1 MEKAET
7 HRAGEA
13 AGPDRTRRATLGA
26 LGVLGA
32 LGPAALLGCG
42 GGEEDA
48 ASASSAASGSDT
60 STGSGTT
67 TTTTTSG
74 TCTTIAEETAGPYP
88 ADGSN
93 TNSGST
99 VNVLTSTGIVRSDI
113 RANIDGT
120 NTRSGLPLTL
130 TISLVGSRNGCAAL
144 AGYAIYI
151 WHCDINGEYSAYSV
165 SNNGSHSGESY
176 LRGVQVTDNAGQ
188 VSFTTIYPGCYVPR
202 APHIHVEV
210 YPNASAI
217 TSSANKVATSQFAF
231 PDAVSTAVY
240 ATSAYASAG
249 NATRRGSV
257 TNANDQV
264 FSDGTST
271 EMLTLSGD
279 ATSGYAATITVPVAV

>member
-7 HRAGEA
+7 HRAGET
-13 AGPDRTRRATLGA
+13 AGPDRARRATLGA

-48 ASASSAASGSDT
+48 ASATSAASGTDT

-74 TCTTIAEETAGPYP
+74 TCTTISEETAGPYP

-120 NTRSGLPLTL
+120 NTKSGLPLTL
-130 TISLVGSRNGCAAL
+130 TISLVGSRNGCASL

-151 WHCDINGEYSAYSV
+151 WHCDINGEYSA
-165 SNNGSHSGESY
+165 GESY
-176 LRGVQVTDNAGQ
+176 LRGVQVTDSAGQ

-271 EMLTLSGD
+271 EMLTLSGN
-279 ATSGYAATITVPVAV
+279 ATSGYSATITVPVAI